1 MKTGLHQHQSLRQDL
16 RINPRLYQAM
26 DLLYMPLLDLQQHLK
41 QELLGNPFLEMLEA
55 EEDTEAPATE
65 EKKPEKEKS
74 GDDEPDWENILL
86 DDGTD
91 LGVPARDMSEAVE
104 YVEPVPVES
113 KDLIDYLREQ
123 VRMLDLTPR
132 QQLLA
137 EEFLGNIAEDGYLG
151 ATLEEIVQG
160 ANQLLEE
167 HATQAEAGDGAEPPA
182 VQPYTLAEAEEM
194 LHIIA

>member
-1 MKTGLHQHQSLRQDL
+1 
-16 RINPRLYQAM
+16 M

-41 QELLGNPFLEMLEA
+41 QELLGNPFLGLIEPEEETEVPVA
-55 EEDTEAPATE
+55 EET
-65 EKKPEKEKS
+65 KPEPEKT

-160 ANQLLEE
+160 ANQVL
-167 HATQAEAGDGAEPPA
+167 QGYAEASEHEVAPPL
-182 VQPYTLAEAEEM
+182 YTLPEAEEM
-194 LHIIA
+194 LRIVQKLDPAGACQREVRDG